1 MSKKLVLFTSEF
13 PFGKGETFLETE
25 IAYLSKGFDSVH
37 IISSYINSEQTRT
50 IPENCTVQQLNLTL
64 NPFEKIGSFRHLF
77 SSIFREEI
85 RIIRKKYKIGISSGI
100 LKTMLISLSRAK
112 LIFRESS
119 KLAYELG
126 SDTQLY
132 FYSYWSDDVAIGLG
146 MLQKKFPELITFCR
160 AHRWDLYFEESEY
173 SYLPYRTFLVNSIGR
188 IFSISQ
194 DGIEYIRD
202 YWKEQDMS
210 KIVLSRLGVSNSHP
224 FRLSNNEIFTLVSCS
239 NLIKV
244 KRVDLIAKAL
254 GEINDLKIKWVHF
267 GDGACRETI
276 EEFIQ
281 NMPDGISV
289 ELKGSVSNKEIY
301 AYYAKVKPDLFINV
315 SSSEGVPVSIME
327 AMSFGIPVIAADV
340 GGNRE
345 IVNSMNGSLL
355 APIVSEKS
363 ITDEILAFIHVENK
377 EKLGFQMNSFNTW
390 YLNYNSEE
398 NYKKFVK
405 MVLVM

>member
-1 MSKKLVLFTSEF
+1 M
-13 PFGKGETFLETE
+13 
-25 IAYLSKGFDSVH
+25 
-37 IISSYINSEQTRT
+37 
-50 IPENCTVQQLNLTL
+50 
-64 NPFEKIGSFRHLF
+64 
-77 SSIFREEI
+77 
-85 RIIRKKYKIGISSGI
+85 
-100 LKTMLISLSRAK
+100 
-112 LIFRESS
+112 IFRESS

-126 SDTQLY
+126 SDTQFY

-146 MLQKKFPELITFCR
+146 MLQNKFPELITFSR
-160 AHRWDLYFEESEY
+160 VHRWDLYFEESEFG
-173 SYLPYRTFLVNSIGR
+173 YLPYRTFLVNSIGR

-254 GEINDLKIKWVHF
+254 GEIDDIKIKWVHF
-267 GDGACRETI
+267 GDGVCREMI

-281 NMPDGISV
+281 NMPDAISV

-301 AYYAKVKPDLFINV
+301 AYYAKLKPDLFINV

-327 AMSFGIPVIAADV
+327 AMSFGIPVIATDV
-340 GGNRE
+340 GGNGE
-345 IVNSMNGSLL
+345 IVNQKNGFLL
-355 APIVSEKS
+355 HSSAS
-363 ITDEILAFIHVENK
+363 IEEIAECILNFARL
-377 EKLGFQMNSFNTW
+377 EKLDIVLYQNNSFSTW
-390 YLNYNSEE
+390 FEKYNSKE
-398 NYKKFVK
+398 NYLTFLRFV
-405 MVLVM
+405 MEI